1 MNEDFLYFLWKF
13 QKIEL
18 PNLLTTNGLSIQV
31 IHPGY
36 LNLHSGPDFF
46 NAHLVISG
54 QEWAG
59 NVEMHL
65 KSSDWF
71 LHGHQSDPAF
81 ENVILHVVWEH
92 DKEIYHKDG
101 SLIPVLELKEKTPKS
116 ILQNYLRLQDQK
128 SRWIYCENE
137 FPSVPDFILD
147 NWLQKLFIERLE
159 EKSKMVYCELDR
171 TNGNW
176 EGVLFRIL
184 AKAFGTKVNA
194 ESFLSIAR
202 SLDFKLIQKISHSE
216 LQLIAILLGRAGLL
230 AKVDNN
236 SKLVSEFNFLSHK
249 FKLDNFP
256 IIDPKYFRLRPN
268 NFPHLRLMQFAK
280 LYANNSNLF
289 QKLIQTNE
297 LSEIIKILR
306 TAGITDSFGE
316 HLIINAI
323 IPVKFC
329 YNEKTNENTDEI
341 IFKWVEQLTIEK
353 NYIIK
358 YFLKLRRFDMN
369 ALNSQSL
376 IHLKNN
382 YCDKNQCLQCEIGN
396 YILKT

>member
-216 LQLIAILLGRAGLL
+216 LQLIAVLLGRAGLL

-236 SKLVSEFNFLSHK
+236 AKLVSEFNFLSHK

-289 QKLIQTNE
+289 QKLIQTHE
-297 LSEIIKILR
+297 LNQILYFLKSTGLTR
-306 TAGITDSFGE
+306 SFSE
-316 HLIINAI
+316 HLIVNAI

-329 YNEKTNENTDEI
+329 YAKEFENGADDI
-341 IFKWVEQLTIEK
+341 ILSWMEELSVEK
-353 NYIIK
+353 NNISNN
-358 YFLKLRRFDMN
+358 FLNLKNIGEN
-369 ALNSQSL
+369 ALNSQSFL
-376 IHLKNN
+376 QLYNN
-382 YCDKNQCLQCEIGN
+382 YCTDKKCLNCDIGH
-396 YILKT
+396 YLFFF